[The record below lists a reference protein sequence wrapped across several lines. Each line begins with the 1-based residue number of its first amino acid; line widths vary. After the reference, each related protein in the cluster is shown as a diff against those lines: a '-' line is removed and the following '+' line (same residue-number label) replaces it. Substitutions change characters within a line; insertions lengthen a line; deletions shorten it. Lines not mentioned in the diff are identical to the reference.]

1 MEKQNINCFDNLQFF
16 RVCAAFRLV
25 TAESIAHLLDD
36 AGVRDLVSLIRR
48 YGDVLRVGAIE
59 DTDAEPSEQEKAR
72 AAHLACVLA
81 IDPTSTSSPGETS
94 AAHLACVLAI
104 DPTNPNI
111 APPPEIVVINPDD
124 FGLFDPQEN
133 ES

>member
-81 IDPTSTSSPGETS
+81 IDPT
-94 AAHLACVLAI
+94 
-104 DPTNPNI
+104 NPNI

>member
-1 MEKQNINCFDNLQFF
+1 METESINSFDNLQFF
-16 RVCAAFRLV
+16 RLCAAFCLV
-25 TAESIAHLLDD
+25 TAESIAYLLDD

-59 DTDAEPSEQEKAR
+59 DTDADPSEQEKA
-72 AAHLACVLA
+72 
-81 IDPTSTSSPGETS
+81 S

-111 APPPEIVVINPDD
+111 APQPIIFINPDD